1 MISTRSL
8 EIFKEIT
15 TIPRES
21 GHEGPMTAFL
31 QDFAAKRGLF
41 CKTDSIGN
49 VVIVREAM
57 PGKEQVPTIVLQCH
71 QDMVCEKNPGVEHDF
86 SRDPISYVVED
97 GWMIA
102 PDTTLGADDGIGIA
116 AALAVLESDL
126 PTGRLECVFTISEE
140 TGMDG
145 AFAMEPGFF
154 TGRTLINLDSE
165 DEGQLFIGCAGGL
178 DTFGTFRY
186 FREVRNA
193 GWKGLKISV
202 SNALGGHSGDDI
214 NKGRVNAV
222 QQLVRFLY
230 GELPHGLQLI
240 LLHGG
245 GKPNAIAREASSL
258 ILVPDAEATLARFE
272 AFKADVKGE
281 FSVADPNVVLQA
293 EASPCNEKPIDSV
306 VARRLIATLYGL
318 PHGVLAMSPDIP
330 GLVETS
336 TNLAAVRMNE
346 RGVVKVITSQ
356 RSAVPSERRDAAA
369 RVEAVLKLGGAEV
382 LVEDSFLL
390 SLATGLLG
398 GGSLFE
404 QLVGRKAAESMIMM
418 AQLQHANSPKFT
430 MGNKEFSMT
439 LEWNGE
445 NLSNQILNGNA
456 TIVLDTNDLNLLQM
470 FLDIPEEYL
479 TLIQMAMLFQGGL
492 PLSLNLSDTIACTY
506 DTNYNPFFC
515 NWGEI
520 FSHRN
525 LSLNNA
531 LSMTNSG
538 SVAISASLMGQTM
551 DLYKYPLNQ
560 YSEYQYQYNDK
571 RYPTHVSSDTDIEYT
586 YKQ

>member
-1 MISTRSL
+1 
-8 EIFKEIT
+8 
-15 TIPRES
+15 
-21 GHEGPMTAFL
+21 MTAFL

-140 TGMDG
+140 TG
-145 AFAMEPGFF
+145 
-154 TGRTLINLDSE
+154 I
-165 DEGQLFIGCAGGL
+165 GGL

-214 NKGRVNAV
+214 NKGRANAV

-258 ILVPDAEATLARFE
+258 ILVPDAEATLARFEAFKTLARFE

-382 LVEDSFLL
+382 DHLL
-390 SLATGLLG
+390 EYPGWKPNVHSPILEACVA
-398 GGSLFE
+398 SY
-404 QLVGRKAAESMIMM
+404 RK
-418 AQLQHANSPKFT
+418 
-430 MGNKEFSMT
+430 
-439 LEWNGE
+439 
-445 NLSNQILNGNA
+445 
-456 TIVLDTNDLNLLQM
+456 
-470 FLDIPEEYL
+470 
-479 TLIQMAMLFQGGL
+479 LFQTEPEVKAIHAGL
-492 PLSLNLSDTIACTY
+492 ECGL
-506 DTNYNPFFC
+506 F
-515 NWGEI
+515 GEK
-520 FSHRN
+520 FGD
-525 LSLNNA
+525 LD
-531 LSMTNSG
+531 M
-538 SVAISASLMGQTM
+538 ISFGPTLRGVHAPGERLELASLEKFAALLEDVLVNFNG
-551 DLYKYPLNQ
+551 
-560 YSEYQYQYNDK
+560 
-571 RYPTHVSSDTDIEYT
+571 
-586 YKQ
+586 

>member
-382 LVEDSFLL
+382 EHLL
-390 SLATGLLG
+390 EYPGWKPNVHSPILEACVA
-398 GGSLFE
+398 SY
-404 QLVGRKAAESMIMM
+404 RK
-418 AQLQHANSPKFT
+418 
-430 MGNKEFSMT
+430 
-439 LEWNGE
+439 
-445 NLSNQILNGNA
+445 
-456 TIVLDTNDLNLLQM
+456 
-470 FLDIPEEYL
+470 
-479 TLIQMAMLFQGGL
+479 LFQTEPEVKAIHAGL
-492 PLSLNLSDTIACTY
+492 ECGL
-506 DTNYNPFFC
+506 F
-515 NWGEI
+515 GEK
-520 FSHRN
+520 FGD
-525 LSLNNA
+525 LD
-531 LSMTNSG
+531 M
-538 SVAISASLMGQTM
+538 ISFGPTLRGVHAPGERLELASLEKFAALLEDVLVNFNG
-551 DLYKYPLNQ
+551 
-560 YSEYQYQYNDK
+560 
-571 RYPTHVSSDTDIEYT
+571 
-586 YKQ
+586 